1 MQQQEFVLNAIIV
14 TQREYRAIAFW
25 NLNMAIAHF
34 MEAFGIEYKRMELLL
49 KPVLR
54 SDESQLK
61 YSINTGKSRYKV
73 TISKTKEFKRFLDT
87 KYTLLLDGKEHSSNL
102 IPIFDDNATYNRNQF
117 CIGCISNFNYA

>member
-1 MQQQEFVLNAIIV
+1 MLSG
-14 TQREYRAIAFW
+14 TSTW
-25 NLNMAIAHF
+25 LLLTL
-34 MEAFGIEYKRMELLL
+34 MEAFGIEYTKDGIVIEPL
-49 KPVLR
+49 LR

-102 IPIFDDNATYNRNQF
+102 IPIFDDNATHT
-117 CIGCISNFNYA
+117 IEISFA